1 MIDTAMLPE
10 QLANAASD
18 GWRKA
23 GRIRP
28 LAVFLSG
35 AVAAMATVTAEF
47 PVLSWWVA
55 WLGSLILL
63 CASVVPSI
71 FTVPSDRAW
80 RDQTLRPCVL
90 LQVVFVGYNCLTSL
104 FFWADLN
111 GFYYLSAVKSS
122 SSPDILFFAAKAQ
135 RMYLIGHIGLIFGL
149 ALGMRWRPLRNYQ
162 LAKIRSLSV
171 ALIYL
176 AVAAAVAIYIFRVIP
191 GLSQFSEK
199 MRTLATVAAAVSLG
213 IALRERISGGLVV
226 PVILNM
232 IMLFLALTSGW
243 KSEVIVLVL
252 LNASVFFPMRPYMT
266 TFVTV
271 SILSVGLGL
280 LPPLASKVR
289 NDLWQG
295 QGNRF
300 TALFSAIEVIHNR
313 SWEEAKKE
321 TWEFLTG
328 RLSEESM
335 FITYLRVVP
344 DQHPYYRGQICQ
356 QAILTPIPRIIWDEK
371 PDTELLVATR
381 VIELGVVSRT
391 SNVSAKPQTIV
402 DGYLSFGSPGV
413 FFTMVFY
420 GALASA
426 LSRFCESLLGGYLMG
441 GVLFNGL
448 FGILWTGTCFEFLVN
463 AVFWS
468 IVLTLMIHQFGR
480 SQKLLFVPRGR
491 R

>member
-1 MIDTAMLPE
+1 MIDTAMQPE
-10 QLANAASD
+10 QLRNAWSD

-28 LAVFLSG
+28 FAVFLSG
-35 AVAAMATVTAEF
+35 AVAVITFVASDF

-63 CASVVPSI
+63 LASVAQSV

-80 RDQTLRPCVL
+80 SDQTLRPCVL
-90 LQVVFVGYNCLTSL
+90 LHVVFVGYNCLTSL

-111 GFYYLSAVKSS
+111 GFYYFSPENSS
-122 SSPDILFFAAKAQ
+122 SSPDILFLAAQAQ
-135 RMYLIGHIGLIFGL
+135 RMYLIGHIGLVFGL
-149 ALGMRWRPLRNYQ
+149 ALGMRWRPPRSYQ

-171 ALIYL
+171 ALVYL
-176 AVAAAVAIYIFRVIP
+176 AVAATVGIYIFRVIP

-213 IALRERISGGLVV
+213 IAYRERISGGLVV
-226 PVILNM
+226 PIILN
-232 IMLFLALTSGW
+232 IVLLFLALTSGW

-252 LNASVFFPMRPYMT
+252 LNASVFFPVRPYMT
-266 TFVTV
+266 TFVTA

-280 LPPLASKVR
+280 LPPLAGKVR
-289 NDLWQG
+289 NDVWQG

-300 TALFSAIEVIHNR
+300 TALLSAIEVIQGR
-313 SWEEAKKE
+313 SWVEAKKE
-321 TWEFLTG
+321 TWEFLTQ
-328 RLSEESM
+328 RLSEESL
-335 FITYLRVVP
+335 FIKYLRAVP
-344 DQHPYYRGQICQ
+344 DQHPHYGVQICQ
-356 QAILTPIPRIIWDEK
+356 QALLTPIPRILWEGK

-402 DGYLSFGSPGV
+402 DGYLSFGSLGV
-413 FFTMVFY
+413 FFAMVFY
-420 GALASA
+420 GAIASA

-448 FGILWTGTCFEFLVN
+448 FGILWTGACFEFLVN

-468 IVLTLMIHQFGR
+468 LVFTLMIHQLGR
-480 SQKLLFVPRGR
+480 SQKLLFIPRGR
-491 R
+491 S